1 MQAGKLALVIGHLS
15 DKSEVELLTKLFC
28 YDVIYR
34 NNFIE
39 EKQTWR
45 WTFHVVAVMQF
56 DLFSFTAHVSC
67 LSSQYEH
74 ANPAN
79 IHKEVA

>member
-1 MQAGKLALVIGHLS
+1 M
-15 DKSEVELLTKLFC
+15 
-28 YDVIYR
+28 
-34 NNFIE
+34 
-39 EKQTWR
+39 
-45 WTFHVVAVMQF
+45 AVMQF

-79 IHKEVA
+79 IHKEVAYSSLNNFEDTFFNYTETLLSNQTGCMSGQPLSLA